1 MKNII
6 KSILSFMNSDSY
18 HNTNNE
24 SGATLASSNKKAV
37 KQEVKVLE
45 FFKSNSKS
53 DSFSPE
59 DVLQQVDFGKSIP
72 ITSVRRA
79 MTNLTNSGHLKK
91 TSIMKQ
97 GQFGKKI
104 HTWQINDSVQ
114 E

>member
-6 KSILSFMNSDSY
+6 KSILSFMNPDSY

-24 SGATLASSNKKAV
+24 SGAILASSNKKTA

-53 DSFSPE
+53 DLFSPE
-59 DVLQQVDFGKSIP
+59 DVLEQVDFGKLTP

-79 MTNLTNSGHLKK
+79 ITNLTNSGHLKK
-91 TSIMKQ
+91 TSTMKR